1 MIRSGCIPDVACNYD
16 FGCHLQK
23 RHGVDRGCGV
33 VGPPPVAGKSAA
45 GMDRAVRVEGW
56 CHHFNHGGA
65 RPCRPGENPLVPTG
79 GYGEELLR
87 SGCGGR
93 RDPCGISRGKRGQL
107 VDKSTDSRHRVDDW
121 NHYRGRPV
129 SRCSRGAADRSRDLI
144 LVHSVSAGM
153 MRCRPS
159 SGGKSRFKA
168 FRTA

>member
-65 RPCRPGENPLVPTG
+65 RPCRPGENPW
-79 GYGEELLR
+79 
-87 SGCGGR
+87 S
-93 RDPCGISRGKRGQL
+93 QL
-107 VDKSTDSRHRVDDW
+107 VDTVKSYSGLAAVVVGILVA
-121 NHYRGRPV
+121 YLGG
-129 SRCSRGAADRSRDLI
+129 RGANLLTNQPTVVTGLMIGTIIGVALFRGVPVGPLI
-144 LVHSVSAGM
+144 AAGILSLFTQFL
-153 MRCRPS
+153 R
-159 SGGKSRFKA
+159 G
-168 FRTA
+168 